1 MDDQVWNAS
10 SFSKNLERF
19 LDGEIAAKFFER
31 VLTEVRAQSLLSA
44 EHFTVDG
51 TLIKA
56 WASQRRFRPRSG
68 GDAGPGAMS
77 GCNPD
82 VDFRGE
88 RRSNETHA
96 STTDP
101 QARLY
106 RKARNV
112 GADLCYSGHVVMDN
126 RHGLVAAATVTPP
139 SGHAECDAALDLL
152 KGLDRHQR
160 STVDVARSYDT
171 ARFSAGSRWL
181 GITPHVASKR
191 HGGAVDGRTTG
202 HATRSPLDNTGK
214 VPERQ

>member
-1 MDDQVWNAS
+1 M
-10 SFSKNLERF
+10 R
-19 LDGEIAAKFFER
+19 
-31 VLTEVRAQSLLSA
+31 LLSD

-56 WASQRRFRPRSG
+56 WASQKSFQPRSG
-68 GDAGPGAMS
+68 GDGGPGAMS

-82 VDFRGE
+82 VDFRSE
-88 RRSNETHA
+88 RRSKETHA

-112 GADLCYSGHVVMDN
+112 EADLCYSGHVVMDN

-139 SGHAECDAALDLL
+139 RGHTECDEALELL
-152 KGLDRHQR
+152 KGLDRHQQ
-160 STVDVARSYDT
+160 STVGADKRYDT

-181 GITPHVASKR
+181 GITLHVASRR
-191 HGGAVDGRTTG
+191 HDGAVDSRTTR
-202 HATRSPLDNTGK
+202 HAGYAISQKKRKLVEQAFGWAKTIGPMRQTKYRG
-214 VPERQ
+214 ERRVR